1 MSLLKTV
8 LDKRKQMKSEDL
20 QSVEEASL
28 HHAEMITINSP
39 GHHLHNKPA
48 RVSHRHGDGR
58 VTVQVTHSA
67 KKGHVSNLSLSPSQF
82 VKGVVN
88 LDKKESGMK
97 EETLPAQTKMKHR
110 FLVTYSDSKH
120 TMVSKRK
127 EKMQKHVL
135 APTTDKEGRSVFKGD
150 AEPLVRKHMTNQ
162 GYKVHDIEHVGMVS
176 KTVKEEV
183 SGTDMNIE
191 EAKATMCGRCG
202 TKHVPPSKG
211 GTCPA
216 LKENQNV
223 QEIRMSSDDEAKYNV
238 DYGKRATKL
247 LKHSWNKS
255 DEASDKRKAGDTAGA
270 ETSAKTSSRAHKL
283 FLKAKERH
291 LKDPERAEKYR
302 SKLMSGASDYYKSKK
317 PGQYTGDSFDP
328 TLTNSAPTLDE
339 VSKKMLSKYIERATG
354 EHGHYNMARRN
365 TTGDQQKEFARK
377 ETRCQA
383 GISKAIEK
391 LDAKQKVTEATSAAV
406 RMQRALQK
414 AKEERERRERLAKP
428 FVDKVFGKKEDNMKK
443 LSQIVEEANEKIHPN
458 ALHVKPVKANG
469 QTKYHVHAVGKNFA
483 HGIKVGEHLS
493 DSELDDFSEMG
504 GKIKHVK

>member
-8 LDKRKQMKSEDL
+8 LEKRKQMRGEDL

-48 RVSHRHGDGR
+48 RVSHKHGDGR

-67 KKGHVSNLSLSPSQF
+67 KKGHVTNLSLNPSQF
-82 VKGVVN
+82 VKGVMN
-88 LDKKESGMK
+88 LDKKQSGMK

-110 FLVTYSDSKH
+110 FLVTYSDPKH

-127 EKMQKHVL
+127 EKVQKHVL

-162 GYKVHDIEHVGMVS
+162 GYKVHEIEHVGMVS

-223 QEIRMSSDDEAKYNV
+223 QEIKMSDDEYASKV
-238 DYGKRATKL
+238 KDYGKRATNL
-247 LKHSWNKS
+247 LKHSWSQS
-255 DEASDKRKAGDTAGA
+255 DVSKEKAKAGDKPGA
-270 ETSAKTSSRAHKL
+270 EKALKTSLRAHKL
-283 FLKAKERH
+283 FLKAQNKH
-291 LKDPERAEKYR
+291 LSVPANREAHINKI
-302 SKLMSGASDYYKSKK
+302 MSGANDYYKSKK

-328 TLTNSAPTLDE
+328 TLTNKTPVLGEAKSA
-339 VSKKMLSKYIERATG
+339 S
-354 EHGHYNMARRN
+354 
-365 TTGDQQKEFARK
+365 
-377 ETRCQA
+377 
-383 GISKAIEK
+383 
-391 LDAKQKVTEATSAAV
+391 V
-406 RMQRALQK
+406 RMQRALERIKQTREREERLGREVMAK
-414 AKEERERRERLAKP
+414 AKDDVQKEKQQAKL
-428 FVDKVFGKKEDNMKK
+428 GEQTMKR